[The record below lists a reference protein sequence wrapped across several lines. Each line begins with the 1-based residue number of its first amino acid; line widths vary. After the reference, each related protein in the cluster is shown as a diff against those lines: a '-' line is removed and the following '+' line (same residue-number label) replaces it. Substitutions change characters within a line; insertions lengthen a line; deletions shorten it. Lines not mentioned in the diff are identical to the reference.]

1 VDAVTMPH
9 RSFAAARRAERNP
22 AHPPGHAAA
31 GAPAL
36 DSAPT
41 HLLLRLQ
48 RTHGNRYVQR
58 LLRDARSEASD
69 APIALRNG
77 DEAVHRANTTGM
89 PDDLKSGAENISGL
103 SLDDVRVHYNSPKP
117 AQLHALAYTKGTN
130 IYLGPGQ
137 VGQLPHEAWHVVQQK
152 QGRVTG
158 IRRGHS
164 GINVADDPMLEREAD
179 RYGYSAPRF
188 VNERS
193 PGIPEHGGA
202 TPSTDGPVQCR
213 MGLEFETG
221 LVIQNHRNYSY
232 SQVLIKGNS
241 GWEAI
246 NDNGNLEIRTS
257 PKDSYGPLEGTMADV
272 QQFIDLV
279 KELLKGDKPVTLQQ
293 VAATQLADSKFT
305 CIADATIKREYS
317 DADIVLLE
325 KKKQSQITEIG
336 EEKKKVQKQT
346 LNLVGSVSSP
356 EDFEAKV
363 LALTNEGIRQKVESL
378 RGRGK
383 KLKESEESLKWE
395 TKQLSDKD
403 VLAQPQVTFGV
414 PLGKIHMMLNK
425 AYNTPSLAYRNQ
437 FAAANF
443 AKTPPR
449 LIQMPVIDASVIRR
463 HISNVQLESEEA
475 RDSYV
480 GFLSLVCL
488 YVKRGMRDAGL
499 AGSSPDY
506 VKSYF
511 DVMSRTDFNSM
522 YQQLSSR
529 AKTHFEQNGETVVIG
544 IVWEN
549 ETYDKAEVANRKVLS
564 LGIKGK
570 RQFGPTLG
578 QWIESIHD
586 PKFRNSSRMKTD
598 VIKDRPIRKGKN
610 WETAGYVAGTEDSP
624 FAKYLKTNYVD
635 LDKKLMDISDIKDK
649 IKGKAL
655 GDRDLLSRGEVLYDS
670 QSMGL
675 LGFDPEGDPA
685 FPRTPLVLLE
695 FRGIQGELFSRY
707 WAQLAKELYEFSFIS
722 AAGKYVFADEHAPA
736 ANSNAAALAE
746 FLDLFFTDA
755 FWRQTAANPWL
766 LWRVALTNRY
776 FYNLLRRLFG
786 N

>member
-1 VDAVTMPH
+1 VTIPH

-22 AHPPGHAAA
+22 AHPPGPTAAR
-31 GAPAL
+31 APAL

-58 LLRDARSEASD
+58 LLRDARSEAGD
-69 APIALRNG
+69 APLALGRPA
-77 DEAVHRANTTGM
+77 EAAHRANPTGM
-89 PDDLKSGAENISGL
+89 PDDLKSGVENISGL
-103 SLDDVRVHYNSPKP
+103 SLDDVRVHYNSSKP
-117 AQLHALAYTKGTN
+117 SQLHALAYTKGTN

-152 QGRVTG
+152 QGRV
-158 IRRGHS
+158 RDVKRSHS

-193 PGIPEHGGA
+193 PGIPEHGGTA
-202 TPSTDGPVQCR
+202 PSADGPVQCR

-221 LVIQNHRNYSY
+221 LVIQGGGNYGY
-232 SQVLIKGNS
+232 SQVLIKGRS

-257 PKDSYGPLEGTMADV
+257 PEDSYGPLAGTIREV
-272 QQFIDLV
+272 QQFIELI
-279 KELLKGDKPVTLQQ
+279 KELLNGDTGETSVTLQK
-293 VAATQLADSKFT
+293 VAASQSGGSTFH
-305 CIADATIKREYS
+305 CVADATIKRES
-317 DADIVLLE
+317 GNADIALVE
-325 KKKQSQITEIG
+325 KQI
-336 EEKKKVQKQT
+336 KDLDKDRAKVHNEM
-346 LNLVGSVSSP
+346 LGIVHGASSIK
-356 EDFEAKV
+356 EFETKV
-363 LALTNEGIRQKVESL
+363 LALTDEEVRKKVETL
-378 RGRGK
+378 RGKGK
-383 KLKESEESLKWE
+383 EFKERQESLKWG
-395 TKQLSDKD
+395 SHRFADKD

-414 PLGKIHMMLNK
+414 PLSKIHMMLNK
-425 AYNTPSLAYRNQ
+425 AYNTPLSTYKEQ
-437 FAAANF
+437 FDEAKV

-449 LIQMPVIDASVIRR
+449 LIQMPVIDASVIRK
-463 HISNVQLESEEA
+463 HITDVQLKSD
-475 RDSYV
+475 DSYV

-511 DVMSRTDFNSM
+511 DVMSRTDFNSI
-522 YQQLSSR
+522 YQQLSER
-529 AKTHFEQNGETVVIG
+529 AKTHFQQNGEALVIR

-549 ETYDKAEVANRKVLS
+549 EPHDEAEVANRKVLS

-586 PKFRNSSRMKTD
+586 PKFRNSSRMKQE
-598 VIKDRPIRKGKN
+598 VIKYRAVKQGK
-610 WETAGYVAGTEDSP
+610 TYKTVGFPAGEEDSP
-624 FAKYLKTNYVD
+624 FALYLKSNYVD
-635 LDKKLMDISDIKDK
+635 IDKKLMGIPDIEDK
-649 IKGKAL
+649 IRGKAL

-675 LGFDPEGDPA
+675 LGFDREDPV
-685 FPRTPLVLLE
+685 FPGTPLVLLE

-707 WAQLAKELYEFSFIS
+707 WEQLAKELYAFSFIS

-746 FLDLFFTDA
+746 FLNVFFRDA
-755 FWRQTAANPWL
+755 FWRQTAADPWL
-766 LWRVALTNRY
+766 LWRVALTDKY